1 MDEDF
6 VRKRDLEKRFNSL
19 LWKTWM
25 GQVDSYRLPWSEG
38 SSHRN
43 LLCNIEGSRYKEITT
58 LKEARND

>member
-1 MDEDF
+1 MDLKLQKKKF
-6 VRKRDLEKRFNSL
+6 YSL
-19 LWKTWM
+19 LWKICM
-25 GQVDSYRLPWSEG
+25 GQVDSRRLSWSEG